1 MLWIA
6 WIGDLNRL
14 ARVGWVGDLK
24 VSVVK
29 TPNVNELREIHK
41 KTEMSP
47 MELLL
52 LFGPCFVLPLLFSGA
67 PRKP

>member
-29 TPNVNELREIHK
+29 TPNVNELPEIHK
-41 KTEMSP
+41 K
-47 MELLL
+47 L
-52 LFGPCFVLPLLFSGA
+52 
-67 PRKP
+67 R